1 MEKNF
6 LEEFVKKALEENE
19 KKEDGEKRKKH
30 FQEIGRK
37 GGLKKKTSQQFS
49 KIISVR
55 LTEKE
60 FDEIEKQASKYHLK
74 ISKYVRLILTEKEIK
89 INEFKTDEILLQFG
103 NNFKK
108 ITNLLRNREWTV
120 FENKKEILA
129 KIETTVDMIHHYL
142 YSKIQKN
149 E

>member
-1 MEKNF
+1 MEKDF

-49 KIISVR
+49 KVISVR

-60 FDEIEKQASKYHLK
+60 FDEIEK
-74 ISKYVRLILTEKEIK
+74 
-89 INEFKTDEILLQFG
+89 
-103 NNFKK
+103 
-108 ITNLLRNREWTV
+108 NR
-120 FENKKEILA
+120 
-129 KIETTVDMIHHYL
+129 YL
-142 YSKIQKN
+142 
-149 E
+149 

>member
-49 KIISVR
+49 KVISVR